1 MIIDQLPL
9 LGGDVQGTDEFPIER
24 GTTTYKTT
32 QAALIKD
39 AIEKGLPSGGTA
51 GQVLK
56 KADSADYS
64 VSWEDP
70 SVTAD
75 MIGIVQNSDAATQNI
90 AKGQYVIWHGALY
103 TASADIASGAAL
115 SGSNLTAIN
124 GGGLND
130 LRNSTFALSNKTF
143 SDFNDIA
150 NIGLYPFAGEAL
162 ANSPGTSSTMW
173 GFLLVSPYGTGYI
186 SQVFFEFT
194 GTGGKI
200 YLRRRNPSNSW
211 GSWGTLA

>member
-9 LGGDVQGTDEFPIER
+9 LGGDVQGTDEVPIER

-32 QAALIKD
+32 QAALIKE
-39 AIEKGLPSGGTA
+39 AIEKGLPPGGTA

-56 KADSADYS
+56 KADSSDYS
-64 VSWEDP
+64 ASWEDP
-70 SVTAD
+70 SGGD
-75 MIGIVQNSDAATQNI
+75 MIGIVQNSDTATQNI
-90 AKGQYVIWHGALY
+90 AEGQYVIWHGVLY
-103 TASADIASGAAL
+103 IASDDIASGATL
-115 SGSNLTAIN
+115 SGSNLTEVN

-130 LRNSTFALSNKTF
+130 LKNSTFAVSNKTF
-143 SDFNDIA
+143 SDFNDIT
-150 NIGLYPFAGEAL
+150 NIGLYPFAGETL

-173 GFLLVSPYGTGYI
+173 GFLLVSPYGAGYI